1 MRLSTH
7 DPTTIRSGALT
18 TSLDLATSDVIA
30 EFDRLQ
36 RAEKVALWL
45 EYSVGTGGTGC
56 EFVVEASPAAAGD
69 DWFPC
74 ELVMESADPS
84 GGIVR
89 LPLDVARYQLA
100 ASGVF
105 RLHRWLR
112 APGAQRLRV
121 RALELGAVTVP
132 GSLTVRATA
141 VGA

>member
-1 MRLSTH
+1 MRLPIK
-7 DPTTIRSGALT
+7 DPTVVRTGPLNATIDAPDADT
-18 TSLDLATSDVIA
+18 ITP
-30 EFDRLQ
+30 FDRLQ
-36 RAEKVALWL
+36 CAEKVALWL
-45 EYSVGTGGTGC
+45 EYTAGTGGTGV
-56 EFVVEASPAAAGD
+56 EFVVEASPVASGD

-121 RALELGAVTVP
+121 RGLELGAPTMAGTFV
-132 GSLTVRATA
+132 VRATA
-141 VGA
+141 VGD

>member
-1 MRLSTH
+1 M
-7 DPTTIRSGALT
+7 DPTTVRSGALT
-18 TSLDLATSDVIA
+18 TSLDLAASAAIT

-36 RAEKVALWL
+36 CAERVALWL
-45 EYSVGTGGTGC
+45 EYIAGTGGTGV
-56 EFVVEASPAAAGD
+56 EFVVEASPVASGD

-112 APGAQRLRV
+112 VPGAQRLRV
-121 RALELGAVTVP
+121 RALELGTVSAA
-132 GSLTVRATA
+132 GTLTVRATA
-141 VGA
+141 VED